1 MASTSYLKLVKPVSE
16 HDANKITTLNVEADD
31 LDLGLGG
38 MLTLDIAGT
47 GTTDLTRAQALNP
60 VIKLTG
66 LLTTGGR
73 IVRFPVSLGTLRR
86 FTIWNTTTGA
96 FTVTLKTTVGGTGL
110 VVTQTKKVNV
120 FHDGTEVYASSAEV

>member
-1 MASTSYLKLVKPVSE
+1 MPSTTYLKILKIFSE
-16 HDANKITTLNVEADD
+16 NDDNKITTLNEEAND
-31 LDLGLGG
+31 LDSAVGG
-38 MLTLDIAGT
+38 MLVLDIAGT
-47 GTTDLTRAQALNP
+47 GTIDLTRAQGLNP

-86 FTIWNTTTGA
+86 FTIWNATTGA
-96 FTVTLKTTVGGTGL
+96 FTVTLKTTTGGTGL

-120 FHDGTEVYASSAEV
+120 FHDGTEVYSSSAEV

>member
-1 MASTSYLKLVKPVSE
+1 MASTANLKLVKNVSE
-16 HDANKITTLNVEADD
+16 HDATKIVTINTEMDD
-31 LDLGLGG
+31 LDAAVGG
-38 MLTLDIAGT
+38 MLILDIAGT

-73 IVRFPVSLGTLRR
+73 IVRFPISLGTLRR
-86 FTIWNTTTGA
+86 FTIWNATTGA

-120 FHDGTEVYASSAEV
+120 FHDGTEVYGSSAEV